1 MEEKTFLIIDSNSVI
16 HRAFHALPPLSTQ
29 KGEIVGAVYG
39 FLLVFFKALKD
50 FNPDFIAACFD
61 VKGPTFRHQKYKEYK
76 ATRPPMPDDLS
87 QQISKVKD
95 MLKIFGVPVIE
106 KQGFEADD
114 LIGTLAVL
122 APKKTPE
129 LNIVILS
136 GDTDTMQLVGEKT
149 KVYNLRKGVKDTV
162 LYDKEMV
169 KEKYHGLEPRQLL
182 DLRALKGDASDN
194 IPGIPGI
201 GEKTAIEL
209 LLEYDSLENI
219 YENIALIKG
228 KIREKLTEHKE
239 KAVLSRELAEIKKD
253 ILIDFHL
260 EDCCWGSYDKEK
272 AKHFLEELEFYSFIP
287 KLTD

>member
-253 ILIDFHL
+253 VLIDFHL
-260 EDCCWGSYDKEK
+260 EDCRWGSYDKEK

-287 KLTD
+287 KLAD

>member
-1 MEEKTFLIIDSNSVI
+1 
-16 HRAFHALPPLSTQ
+16 
-29 KGEIVGAVYG
+29 
-39 FLLVFFKALKD
+39 
-50 FNPDFIAACFD
+50 
-61 VKGPTFRHQKYKEYK
+61 
-76 ATRPPMPDDLS
+76 MPDDLS

-260 EDCCWGSYDKEK
+260 EDCRWGSYDKEK

-287 KLTD
+287 KLAD